1 MVDNQRQFPRKE
13 IQIEVEL
20 NFVEDSSRT
29 VITHNISQGGMLVL
43 LNNPE
48 HYSMGELIN
57 LRFKNPFENFEETEK
72 DAIIVRHA
80 DNGIGVAFIEIDGS

>member
-1 MVDNQRQFPRKE
+1 
-13 IQIEVEL
+13 
-20 NFVEDSSRT
+20 
-29 VITHNISQGGMLVL
+29 MLVL

-57 LRFKNPFENFEETEK
+57 LRFKNPFEDFEETEK